1 MNRIY
6 LEVILDMPKSESKF
20 APLKKEQEELWD
32 RLALSVQAIKSKGGV
47 IDLPSEIPDIEIIK
61 NTQED
66 SSKLEKHG
74 SHNQQTHAGRNHPR
88 HGSGALAIHAALPQ
102 TLNRVSQ
109 KIDKEFKR
117 TNNFAA
123 ANDLATAKTHIW
135 SAGKS
140 TTPKS
145 AAPSVAN
152 ARLSISNAARKLSS
166 TDTSAA
172 IRLADLSKELKSLYE
187 GLIGPEGGI

>member
-6 LEVILDMPKSESKF
+6 LEVILEMPKNKSKF
-20 APLKKEQEELWD
+20 APLSKEQEEVWD
-32 RLALSVQAIKSKGGV
+32 KLTVSVKSIKSEGGI

-61 NTQED
+61 NTE
-66 SSKLEKHG
+66 EVTKHG
-74 SHNQQTHAGRNHPR
+74 SHNQQTHAGKNHPS
-88 HGSGALAIHAALPQ
+88 HGGGALAIHSALPQ

-109 KIDKEFKR
+109 KIDNEFKR
-117 TNNFAA
+117 TTNFAA

-135 SAGKS
+135 SASKS

-145 AAPSVAN
+145 AAPSIAN

-166 TDTSAA
+166 TNTPAA
-172 IRLADLSKELKSLYE
+172 IRLADLSKELKALYA
-187 GLIGPEGGI
+187 GLIGPEGG